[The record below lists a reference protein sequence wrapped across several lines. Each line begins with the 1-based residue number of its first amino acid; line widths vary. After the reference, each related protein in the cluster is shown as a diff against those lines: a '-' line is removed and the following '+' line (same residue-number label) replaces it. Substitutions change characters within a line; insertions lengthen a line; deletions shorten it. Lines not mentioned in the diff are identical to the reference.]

1 MVTPLGQASRL
12 LITESEESQ
21 RGQLLR
27 EQQQQQCGG
36 IVSHLLHRGQ
46 APTGPSQCLGIDGPV
61 LRLLELL
68 LHSSFIILRMES
80 R

>member
-1 MVTPLGQASRL
+1 MVTPLGQASLL

-21 RGQLLR
+21 RGQLLA
-27 EQQQQQCGG
+27 EQQQQCGG

-46 APTGPSQCLGIDGPV
+46 APTGSSQCLGIDGPI